1 VAGRSSSFKGTT
13 MKSFDKAIKELR
25 DVIKM
30 PDQKHWNYVEMRE
43 RAMEDWV
50 ARWFT
55 TLEREQLVMNQKK
68 MTSEYEDYLKEKL
81 FHEMLDQIMEENSV
95 ITKENNKI
103 IGELV
108 CLRRNPK

>member
-1 VAGRSSSFKGTT
+1 MARCPSFIKGTE
-13 MKSFDKAIKELR
+13 MKSFNKAIKELR

-50 ARWFT
+50 ERWFT

-68 MTSEYEDYLKEKL
+68 MTSEYEDYLKERM

-103 IGELV
+103 VGELV
-108 CLRRNPK
+108 CLRRIPK

>member
-1 VAGRSSSFKGTT
+1 
-13 MKSFDKAIKELR
+13 MKSFDKAIKELHE
-25 DVIKM
+25 VIKM

-43 RAMEDWV
+43 RAMYDWIE
-50 ARWFT
+50 RWFT

-68 MTSEYEDYLKEKL
+68 MPSEYEDYLKERM

-103 IGELV
+103 VGELV
-108 CLRRNPK
+108 CLRRIPK